1 MDVSGQN
8 KKEPWIQQSH
18 SRHILPRVI
27 YTDRQ
32 ENQLQQASSSNPW
45 NLVSLDDPLLA
56 LADAASKEHLNPWIA
71 GNHTQEPKWGE
82 ENAFPAE
89 TTSQFAPVTP
99 DKGMKVES
107 KRMIEMQNLCTNSR
121 NQEFSGDRIAY
132 RGADASGLQ
141 TDEHLQQ
148 RATNSSF
155 AIGSPVLNNPDRR
168 DSDVIDLNGTPQLK
182 PRRKKHRPKV
192 INEGKPK
199 GPQKS
204 TTPQSAASTENPTEA
219 NGQSADPKK
228 FKPAKK
234 SCRRALNFDIERQ
247 PGEKSSKCSPLFDL
261 DSKPEAQASAA
272 VNQSKSTVFL
282 GRGIEVMVETTQA
295 GIAYDLTHSI
305 NQMLKK
311 YISLPDKEAPSTL
324 FPAQTGQRQSKQDG
338 NFQEK
343 GVDQGTAN
351 NIQED
356 TAQIIPI
363 SLDGSN
369 CSTSTTST
377 LEGQASRSKSKHSE
391 QSDTCSTNL
400 TGIHYNSLIAYQT
413 MPSLPFRKKIRSE
426 KGQTSATSST
436 SSLVTV
442 AKDIPIVKA
451 TCPREDPGR
460 DPFTSNINY
469 WISAPPHKGNG
480 LPGKH
485 VEERIDVLNDLQTF
499 GYSINQTTRSNKKR
513 SRCSTKIQDLASVT
527 GIPWCELHPTN
538 QNRQVPVDCNGQQVG
553 NSHRP
558 HMSVE
563 ALLTEMNGTW
573 TTKKRTKKRASLVN
587 SGSCSINA
595 GPYHGKIIVYNQHQ
609 FSAKSLGAHPEEMW
623 KQMFSVDS
631 LVEQLKHL
639 DIKRESNDIT
649 FEEQNA
655 LVYYNIGDD
664 MRNALVLYKSD
675 GTVVPYDGSFRSIR
689 KRQARP
695 KMMRRRK
702 WWEEERTVFC
712 GRANSFIAR
721 MHLVQGDRRFSPW
734 KGSVLDSVIGVFLTQ
749 NVSDHLSSSA
759 FMSLAAQ
766 FPLKSKN
773 MPCYDERTS
782 LVIGKPMVSIPDS
795 EEGIRWNEMSNQS
808 ICGQSSL
815 TIHDI
820 ELGEEKDVVNSS
832 ESSESSTGVVTSET
846 EPHTFSQLMASR
858 STVEISYMAEEGTQI
873 IDGISS
879 QNSVISGQ
887 NSVNSPIGQA
897 SEKKESCSENIS
909 EGEYL
914 TDGSKLYNY
923 NNCTSFMELLQ
934 KVGSP
939 LTQDAYSQGNG
950 KMDNLNDHK
959 SPIGMSMVASNNCYW
974 HLPSNSGALK
984 VDCFDMIPKETQYGD
999 IGKNKKESSVKDRNA
1014 PAVETASQI
1023 TNQNKL
1029 TVINQEASRSPM
1041 SNNQSCINIQKD
1053 KHTSVQSTAMTVENP
1068 KVTDNSLI
1076 QMQNNYLQKN
1086 QYLQNLSGETTHITG
1101 SASAFDRASKRIH
1114 KKQQSLK

>member
-8 KKEPWIQQSH
+8 KKEPWIPQSH

-32 ENQLQQASSSNPW
+32 GNQLQQASGSNLW

-56 LADAASKEHLNPWIA
+56 LADAASREHLNPWIA

-82 ENAFPAE
+82 ANAFPAE
-89 TTSQFAPVTP
+89 TTSQFAPIQEIKNLV
-99 DKGMKVES
+99 V
-107 KRMIEMQNLCTNSR
+107 IE
-121 NQEFSGDRIAY
+121 IAY

-141 TDEHLQQ
+141 TDEQLQQ

-168 DSDVIDLNGTPQLK
+168 DSDVVDLNGTPQQK

-204 TTPQSAASTENPTEA
+204 TTPQSAASTENPTGKRKYVQKKALSKASESSPAEA
-219 NGQSADPKK
+219 NGQSADPKI

-234 SCRRALNFDIERQ
+234 SCRRVLNFDKERQ
-247 PGEKSSKCSPLFDL
+247 PGEKSSKCSPPFDL

-272 VNQSKSTVFL
+272 
-282 GRGIEVMVETTQA
+282 
-295 GIAYDLTHSI
+295 
-305 NQMLKK
+305 
-311 YISLPDKEAPSTL
+311 
-324 FPAQTGQRQSKQDG
+324 TGQQQSKQDG

-351 NIQED
+351 N
-356 TAQIIPI
+356 
-363 SLDGSN
+363 
-369 CSTSTTST
+369 
-377 LEGQASRSKSKHSE
+377 
-391 QSDTCSTNL
+391 
-400 TGIHYNSLIAYQT
+400 
-413 MPSLPFRKKIRSE
+413 
-426 KGQTSATSST
+426 
-436 SSLVTV
+436 
-442 AKDIPIVKA
+442 DIPIVKA

-469 WISAPPHKGNG
+469 WISAPHKGNG

-485 VEERIDVLNDLQTF
+485 
-499 GYSINQTTRSNKKR
+499 
-513 SRCSTKIQDLASVT
+513 DLASVT

-595 GPYHGKIIVYNQHQ
+595 VPYHGKIIVYNQHQ

-695 KMMRRRK
+695 KVDLDQETNRVWKLLMGNINSEGIDGTDDEKAK

-773 MPCYDERTS
+773 KPCYDERTS
-782 LVIGKPMVSIPDS
+782 LVIGKPLVSIPDS

-808 ICGQSSL
+808 ICGRSSL

-820 ELGEEKDVVNSS
+820 ELGEEKEVVNSS

-858 STVEISYMAEEGTQI
+858 STVEISMTRRVSYMAEEGTQI

-887 NSVNSPIGQA
+887 NSVNSPVGQA

-923 NNCTSFMELLQ
+923 NNCTSFMELLR

-950 KMDNLNDHK
+950 KMDNLNYHK
-959 SPIGMSMVASNNCYW
+959 SPIGMPMVASNNCYW

-984 VDCFDMIPKETQYGD
+984 G
-999 IGKNKKESSVKDRNA
+999 
-1014 PAVETASQI
+1014 
-1023 TNQNKL
+1023 
-1029 TVINQEASRSPM
+1029 
-1041 SNNQSCINIQKD
+1041 
-1053 KHTSVQSTAMTVENP
+1053 
-1068 KVTDNSLI
+1068 
-1076 QMQNNYLQKN
+1076 
-1086 QYLQNLSGETTHITG
+1086 
-1101 SASAFDRASKRIH
+1101 
-1114 KKQQSLK
+1114 